1 MDFLGS
7 DVEKLQAD
15 VDVLTSQVI
24 GLRSRIEYLESI
36 IRRIPSSILQ
46 AVETDATED
55 EDMEESDDD
64 NLLNRRFFMET
75 LNNLSF

>member
-24 GLRSRIEYLESI
+24 GLRSRVEYLESI
-36 IRRIPSSILQ
+36 IRRIPSSVL
-46 AVETDATED
+46 VEPEVTED